1 VTSEPARTAKP
12 IEVDARH
19 MTRDVAIQI
28 VARIL
33 NLALGVVVTL
43 VLVRGLGAHDFG
55 IWSTLFAVTQIAS
68 SFGELGLSSITVS
81 RAAADPEHESLWLG
95 ALLQLR
101 TVLVIPIT
109 LGSLIG
115 VLLIAP
121 SAHARLAGVLIACVA
136 LVGVPG
142 AVSVVFQ
149 LRVRNDI
156 SMGLL
161 TTNSILWAL
170 AVVGVSALSGGIV
183 AFAVAFL
190 VTNALTTGLTFVF
203 ARKHARISLR
213 KARRL
218 WGTLLRVGV
227 GVGIGGILVT
237 SYVKLDQILVFE
249 FAGSRQAGLYGA
261 AYRLLESVQ
270 FIPISVM
277 TTLFPL
283 IASAYRSRRE
293 RAFALLQAA
302 AEYLTMAS
310 LPILAFTIVAAS
322 PIMAFLFG
330 RQFVA
335 ASPALPVLA
344 GAFISISFGYLV
356 GNMVVILE
364 LQRAFVRYAAVGLVL
379 NAVLNVLLIPRY
391 GFQAAAW
398 VTVVTEF
405 TVMSQAMRKV
415 LSTLGM
421 TPAVGRLLR
430 TFAAAAAMGAITWL
444 ARIAGLP
451 LGALAAVAALS
462 YFPFLLALG
471 VITPAE
477 VVSVLRKEP
486 PAAREEPDPSASSG
500 NQSSLSSMP

>member
-1 VTSEPARTAKP
+1 MTEPTSVARP

-19 MTRDVAIQI
+19 VTRDVAIQI

-43 VLVRGLGAHDFG
+43 VLVRGLGAHSFG

-68 SFGELGLSSITVS
+68 SFGELGLPGVTVS
-81 RAAADPEHESLWLG
+81 RAASDPAREPQWLG

-101 TVLVIPIT
+101 LLVLIPIT

-142 AVSVVFQ
+142 IVSVVFQ

-156 SMGLL
+156 SMVLL
-161 TTNSILWAL
+161 TTNSVVWAV
-170 AVVGVSALSGGIV
+170 AVIGVSALSGGIV

-190 VTNALTTGLTFVF
+190 ITNAFTAGLTFLL
-203 ARKHARISLR
+203 ARRYTRVSLR
-213 KARRL
+213 GARPL
-218 WGTLLRVGV
+218 WGALLRVGV

-283 IASAYRSRRE
+283 IAAAYGTRRD
-293 RAFALLQAA
+293 RAKDLLQAA
-302 AEYLTMAS
+302 AEYLAMAS
-310 LPILAFTIVAAS
+310 LPILAFTIVAAR
-322 PIMAFLFG
+322 PIMSFLFG
-330 RQFVA
+330 HQFLA
-335 ASPALPVLA
+335 ASSALPVLA

-356 GNMVVILE
+356 GNMVVVLE
-364 LQRAFVRYAAVGLVL
+364 LQKSFVRYAASGLVL

-398 VTVVTEF
+398 VTLLTEV
-405 TVMSQAMRKV
+405 TVMSQSMRKV
-415 LSTLGM
+415 LAVLGM
-421 TPAVGRLLR
+421 TPAFARILR
-430 TFAAAAAMGAITWL
+430 TLAAALAMGAAVWL
-444 ARIAGLP
+444 VKLAGLP
-451 LGALAAVAALS
+451 LAGLATVAALS
-462 YFPFLLALG
+462 YFPFLLALR
-471 VITPAE
+471 VITVAE
-477 VVSVLRKEP
+477 VLSVLRKEP
-486 PAAREEPDPSASSG
+486 PAAREDPRPPSSSGPQSSASSI
-500 NQSSLSSMP
+500 P